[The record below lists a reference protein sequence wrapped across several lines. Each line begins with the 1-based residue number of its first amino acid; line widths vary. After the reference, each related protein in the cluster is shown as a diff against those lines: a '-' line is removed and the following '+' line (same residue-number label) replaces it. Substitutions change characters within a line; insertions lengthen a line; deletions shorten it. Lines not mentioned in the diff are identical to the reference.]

1 MPEQITGH
9 RLAVVARSADV
20 IGRGVEG
27 ASGSGNRRGRAQR
40 FDLFARAL
48 IVGVQGWPLRGK
60 VRFGRIC
67 RPTIDDQS
75 TSRSAVGEPAT
86 ASSRQLM
93 ATDRSRPLRRYASR
107 YALSGFPI
115 GIRPR
120 SDQAKIGRI
129 GTVRPTWSCSLVI
142 EL

>member
-48 IVGVQGWPLRGK
+48 IVGVQGWPLGGK
-60 VRFGRIC
+60 VRFG
-67 RPTIDDQS
+67 
-75 TSRSAVGEPAT
+75 
-86 ASSRQLM
+86 
-93 ATDRSRPLRRYASR
+93 
-107 YALSGFPI
+107 
-115 GIRPR
+115 
-120 SDQAKIGRI
+120 
-129 GTVRPTWSCSLVI
+129 
-142 EL
+142 